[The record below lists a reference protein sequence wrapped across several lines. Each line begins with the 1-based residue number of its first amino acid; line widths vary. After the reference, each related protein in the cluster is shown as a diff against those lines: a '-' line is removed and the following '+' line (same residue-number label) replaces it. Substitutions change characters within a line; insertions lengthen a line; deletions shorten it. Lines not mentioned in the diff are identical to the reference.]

1 MARRALPV
9 TAAAFA
15 VSAAL
20 LLSACGGGDDSSSDD
35 IKGADTASGSPSASA
50 SASAKTPADA
60 PDISVPKDLDLVFDF
75 DEPSD
80 AKHAGALAGAQN
92 YIRALDHGIDQ
103 QDPNDPAYQY
113 YSLDQAATYAK
124 SQIESWKKGGW
135 TVTGTDKY
143 YDEEVTTL
151 SGGQGVLVKF
161 CRNQAK
167 FYGKEIKTGKTL
179 YTEENLESY
188 QTFRLR
194 MIPPSGSSEVWR
206 AFTVEVIGKAKE
218 CQ

>member
-15 VSAAL
+15 MTATL
-20 LLSACGGGDDSSSDD
+20 LLTACGGGDGGSPDD
-35 IKGADTASGSPSASA
+35 IKGAGTGAGSPSASA
-50 SASAKTPADA
+50 STPAGA

-80 AKHAGALAGAQN
+80 AKHAAALVAAQN

-103 QDPNDPAYQY
+103 QDPNDPAYRY
-113 YSLDQAATYAK
+113 YSLNQAAQYAK
-124 SQIESWKKGGW
+124 SQIETWKKGGW

-143 YDEEVTTL
+143 YDEEVSTL

-167 FYGKEIKTGKTL
+167 FYGKEIKSGKVL
-179 YTEENLESY
+179 YSEENLASY

-206 AFTVEVIGKAKE
+206 AFTIEVIGKAKE
-218 CQ
+218 CRP

>member
-15 VSAAL
+15 MTATL
-20 LLSACGGGDDSSSDD
+20 LLTACGGGDGGSPDD
-35 IKGADTASGSPSASA
+35 IKGAGTGAGSPSASA
-50 SASAKTPADA
+50 SASTPAGA

-80 AKHAGALAGAQN
+80 AKHAAALVGAQN

-103 QDPNDPAYQY
+103 QDPNDPAYRY
-113 YSLDQAATYAK
+113 YSLNQAAQYAK
-124 SQIESWKKGGW
+124 SQIETWKKGGW

-143 YDEEVTTL
+143 YDEEVSTL
-151 SGGQGVLVKF
+151 SGGQGVLVEF

-167 FYGKEIKTGKTL
+167 FYGKEIKSGKVL
-179 YTEENLESY
+179 SSEENLASY

-206 AFTVEVIGKAKE
+206 AFTIEVIGKAKE
-218 CQ
+218 CRP